1 MCVLL
6 LLLQRAGRHSV
17 LISKKEFEKQAVS
30 ETEKALKE
38 LQEFLQKN
46 PDELDKV
53 SEENEIRLRR
63 FMKGRNHM
71 DVATRDSVL
80 SARQRAHKSM
90 WSSCAIQ

>member
-1 MCVLL
+1 M
-6 LLLQRAGRHSV
+6 
-17 LISKKEFEKQAVS
+17 LISKKQFEKQAVT

-38 LQEFLQKN
+38 LQAFLAKN

-71 DVATRDSVL
+71 DVATRESAL
-80 SARQRAHKSM
+80 SARQRAHKSI
-90 WSSCAIQ
+90 WSSCSIQ